1 MDPYKVLGVSPS
13 ATDEEIKKAYRD
25 LARKYHPD
33 NYVNNPLAD
42 LAKEKM
48 QEINEAYDMIT
59 KQRKNGGSSRGQ
71 GYGGASS
78 GYGGGYNGG
87 YQGGYQG
94 NAYGGGAYSG
104 ANASIYNQVRN
115 AINVGNIGMAEELL
129 SRVSDH
135 DAEWHFLRGNVCY
148 RKGWFDEAM
157 QEINTAVQMNPNQ
170 MEYRRTQ
177 QMMAANGQYGGYRPM
192 QSDDACSCCA
202 QMMCLN
208 CLCNG
213 CASGC

>member
-13 ATDEEIKKAYRD
+13 ASDDEIKKAYRE

-48 QEINEAYDMIT
+48 QEINEAYDMVT
-59 KQRKNGGSSRGQ
+59 KQRKNGGSSGGQ
-71 GYGGASS
+71 SNGGASH
-78 GYGGGYNGG
+78 GGNYYGGF
-87 YQGGYQG
+87 QGGYQNHAYG
-94 NAYGGGAYSG
+94 NAYSG
-104 ANASIYNQVRN
+104 TNASIYNQVRN
-115 AINVGNIGMAEELL
+115 ALNVGNIGMAEELL
-129 SRVSDH
+129 SRVSNH

-157 QEINTAVQMNPNQ
+157 QEINTAVEMNPNQ

-192 QSDDACSCCA
+192 QSSDACDCCA

-208 CLCNG
+208 CMCDCLGGG
-213 CASGC
+213 C

>member
-13 ATDEEIKKAYRD
+13 ASEDEIKKAYRE

-59 KQRKNGGSSRGQ
+59 KQRKNGGTSGGQ
-71 GYGGASS
+71 SYGNPN
-78 GYGGGYNGG
+78 YGGGFNGGFYGG
-87 YQGGYQG
+87 YQ
-94 NAYGGGAYSG
+94 NYGSTYSG
-104 ANASIYNQVRN
+104 PNAAIYNQVRN
-115 AINVGNIGMAEELL
+115 ALNVGNISMAEELL

-135 DAEWHFLRGNVCY
+135 DAEWHFLRGNMCY

-157 QEINTAVQMNPNQ
+157 QEINTAVEMNPNH

-192 QSDDACSCCA
+192 QSSDACDCCA
-202 QMMCLN
+202 QLMCLN
-208 CLCNG
+208 CMCDCLGGG
-213 CASGC
+213 C